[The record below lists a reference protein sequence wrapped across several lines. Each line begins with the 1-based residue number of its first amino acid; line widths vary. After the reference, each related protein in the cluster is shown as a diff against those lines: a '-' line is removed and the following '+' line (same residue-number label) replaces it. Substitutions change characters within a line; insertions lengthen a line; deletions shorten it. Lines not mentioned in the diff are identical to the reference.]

1 MRIPAF
7 IIRCSIAAVWMIFV
21 VLALHAFVD
30 NVTYPQWSF
39 ASEFYFG
46 LAAILVFSSVYL
58 IAL

>member
-1 MRIPAF
+1 
-7 IIRCSIAAVWMIFV
+7 MIFV